1 MNAIN
6 ILNIGPLLPCK
17 KISIQLN
24 KTMEIQN
31 NFDFFVCKERANRSG
46 QEKTLMKDRSIYHT
60 LFWLIRIFFLG

>member
-31 NFDFFVCKERANRSG
+31 DFDFLYVKNAQIEATRENINEG
-46 QEKTLMKDRSIYHT
+46 
-60 LFWLIRIFFLG
+60 

>member
-31 NFDFFVCKERANRSG
+31 NFVFFVCKERANRSD
-46 QEKTLMKDRSIYHT
+46 KRKH
-60 LFWLIRIFFLG
+60 